1 VAPRTIAP
9 AFHTERPSL
18 DRLPTLAVLIAP
30 GDSGNAMPP
39 PPDWVELEDDLH
51 SHDPAGNWRIDPRDS
66 HSALLTGR
74 PGRIGIAMRG
84 TPLPADWL
92 QLALGRNPR
101 LAEDTETTAEL
112 RAHSACLTLS
122 CDLDTH
128 AAGPDDTRQIAIA
141 MGLTLLLLARDLHGA
156 GRLAGLANP
165 AHAMLF
171 APEQL
176 PAFAQTLQAGDV
188 PAPLFIGTA
197 FHATMPG
204 AVSLSTTG
212 LMPFT
217 GFEVEAWNAPGDADT
232 IGERLASVLH
242 HLLKQGPVLRHGDT
256 LGRGAIR
263 TLHGTSRAERPM
275 PGTSLC
281 PRCGWSSE
289 RPGPILPAL
298 WRCLRWRRLCG
309 GRGVWKEG
317 VVGVKE
323 ERCEGITPSR
333 SHDVFRRSGSGAR
346 SLRPVYPPAPPK
358 APQASG
364 RSACGAAKLG
374 ARPNPWR
381 NADIKGSARAMA
393 LASSPYP
400 PSGHS
405 FLSRLTCGQF
415 PRGARMG

>member
-1 VAPRTIAP
+1 MSPSPPTTDNRAEGDLVIALIAQALMSQDGGGIWCRLSSDGGWMAGVSMEEITRRIAAGDTLERAGAEPHRPSPVAPRTIAP

-101 LAEDTETTAEL
+101 LAEDTETAAEL

-141 MGLTLLLLARDLHGA
+141 MGLTLLLLARDLHAA

-165 AHAMLF
+165 AHAML

-176 PAFAQTLQAGDV
+176 SAFAQTLQAGDV

-242 HLLKQGPVLRHGDT
+242 HLLKQGPCCAM
-256 LGRGAIR
+256 AIR
-263 TLHGTSRAERPM
+263 WAGSDPHPAWYQSRRAA
-275 PGTSLC
+275 LC
-281 PRCGWSSE
+281 RE
-289 RPGPILPAL
+289 Q
-298 WRCLRWRRLCG
+298 
-309 GRGVWKEG
+309 
-317 VVGVKE
+317 
-323 ERCEGITPSR
+323 T
-333 SHDVFRRSGSGAR
+333 
-346 SLRPVYPPAPPK
+346 
-358 APQASG
+358 
-364 RSACGAAKLG
+364 
-374 ARPNPWR
+374 
-381 NADIKGSARAMA
+381 SARAVAGVRRGPA
-393 LASSPYP
+393 LSFP
-400 PSGHS
+400 PG
-405 FLSRLTCGQF
+405 CGACDG
-415 PRGARMG
+415 GAFAAAGGFGRKGL